1 MEIISLLAAIVV
13 IIGALNWGAV
23 GAFNVDLVK
32 MITPGYPMIESGIKI
47 AVGIAAIYYSYVL
60 YMWMSKKD
68 EQKSA

>member
-1 MEIISLLAAIVV
+1 MEVLSLLTAIIV

-47 AVGIAAIYYSYVL
+47 AVGIAAIYYIYVL
-60 YMWMSKKD
+60 YVWMNKK
-68 EQKSA
+68 EEKSA